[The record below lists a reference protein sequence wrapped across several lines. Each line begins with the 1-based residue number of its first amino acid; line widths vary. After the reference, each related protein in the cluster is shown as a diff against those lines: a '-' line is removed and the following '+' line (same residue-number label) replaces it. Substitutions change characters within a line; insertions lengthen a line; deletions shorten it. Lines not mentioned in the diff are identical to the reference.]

1 MAIHGATLRSHFW
14 SLLPAVALFTLLL
27 TLPALLN
34 ALELRLADAEV
45 RDVLAEVVQS
55 LGEGYYGF
63 IGSAVL
69 LTLWLM
75 LEPLT
80 DLPPKMVA
88 AGAGG
93 ALAMSAFLFPAVA
106 DSLQGPV
113 KEAALLARERGYA
126 VVAWG
131 INVPSFS
138 VYYGRATPQRRPEA
152 GEVLLTRARRLPELA
167 TPQNVL
173 YQRRGI
179 VLVQLPR

>member
-1 MAIHGATLRSHFW
+1 M
-14 SLLPAVALFTLLL
+14 
-27 TLPALLN
+27 
-34 ALELRLADAEV
+34 LELRVADAEV

-80 DLPPKMVA
+80 DLPAKMIA
-88 AGAGG
+88 AGAAG
-93 ALAMSAFLFPAVA
+93 ALAVSAFLFPAVA
-106 DSLQGPV
+106 ISLQAPV
-113 KEAALLARERGYA
+113 KEAALLSRERGYA
-126 VVAWG
+126 VVTWG

-138 VYYGRATPQRRPEA
+138 VYYGRPTPVRRPGP
-152 GEVLLTRARRLPELA
+152 GEVLLTRARRLPELQ
-167 TPQNVL
+167 TPHRVL

-179 VLVQLPR
+179 VLVQMPL